1 LPSRRQRATVAA
13 LAAGDAMDGSDKTL
27 TLPRLAQMVHA
38 KLVLGV
44 LPGENPVKLWAGMG
58 SGQPCTACE
67 RPIMESEPEYEP
79 QYDGARAAIRLHV
92 ECHRIWEVARAQRQ
106 STQGSDPPAAAARGT
121 S

>member
-13 LAAGDAMDGSDKTL
+13 LAAGDAMDGSDKAL

-58 SGQPCTACE
+58 SGQPCTVCE

-106 STQGSDPPAAAARGT
+106 STQGSDPPAAAATAG
-121 S
+121 